1 MSLEA
6 LEADL
11 QLIKKL
17 RTESECL
24 FSAQQ
29 VDEAIAR
36 MAEQISSVLA
46 DSDPL
51 LLCIMNGG
59 LILTGKLATLLDFPL
74 QIDYLHATRYRGE
87 TRGAELN
94 WLAYPRERLVGRDIL
109 LVDDIL
115 DEGNTLAAVKAY
127 CIERGAKSVYT
138 AVLADKKHARRLPGI
153 SADCA
158 GLQLEDKFV
167 FGSGLDYK
175 GYLRNVA
182 GIYAIDESALSKQP

>member
-17 RTESECL
+17 RAESQCL

-36 MAEQISSVLA
+36 MAKQISSVLS

-94 WLAYPRERLVGRDIL
+94 WLAYPRERIKGRDIL

-127 CIERGAKSVYT
+127 CIEQGAKSVYT
-138 AVLADKKHARRLPGI
+138 AVLADKKHTRRLPGI

-182 GIYAIDESALSKQP
+182 GIYAIDESALSEQP

>member
-1 MSLEA
+1 MSPQA

-17 RTESECL
+17 RAESECL

-29 VDEAIAR
+29 VDEAVTR
-36 MAEQISSVLA
+36 MAEQISAVLA
-46 DSDPL
+46 ESDPL
-51 LLCIMNGG
+51 MLCIMNGG
-59 LILTGKLATLLDFPL
+59 LILTGKLAPLLDFPL

-94 WLAYPRERLVGRDIL
+94 WLAFPRERLVRRDIL

-115 DEGNTLAAVKAY
+115 DEGNTLAAVKSY
-127 CIERGAKSVYT
+127 CEEQGAKSVYT
-138 AVLADKKHARRLPGI
+138 AVLADKKHGRRI
-153 SADCA
+153 ADVSADCV
-158 GLQLEDKFV
+158 GLELEDKFV

-182 GIYAIDESALSKQP
+182 GIYAIDESLL

>member
-1 MSLEA
+1 MN
-6 LEADL
+6 
-11 QLIKKL
+11 
-17 RTESECL
+17 
-24 FSAQQ
+24 
-29 VDEAIAR
+29 AISFYR
-36 MAEQISSVLA
+36 MAFEGKPRKAVERYVGDEYIQHNPSVRDGKEGFINYFEQMH
-46 DSDPL
+46 L

-59 LILTGKLATLLDFPL
+59 LILAGKLATLLDFPL

-94 WLAYPRERLVGRDIL
+94 WLAYPRERIKGRDIL

-127 CIERGAKSVYT
+127 CIEQGAKSVYT

-182 GIYAIDESALSKQP
+182 GIYAIDESALSEQP